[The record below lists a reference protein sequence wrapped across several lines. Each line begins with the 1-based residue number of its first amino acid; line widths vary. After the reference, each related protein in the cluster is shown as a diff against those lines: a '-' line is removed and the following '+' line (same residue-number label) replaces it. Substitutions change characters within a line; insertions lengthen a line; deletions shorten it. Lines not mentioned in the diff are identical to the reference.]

1 MTTRT
6 ENGRFEKGT
15 EKLTTWACGPE
26 KALTGWISI
35 NEIRDLWQN
44 RKEVDVPCPI
54 KDNQR
59 VTVSSVRRPLVFCV
73 LRSRRL
79 CNELSR

>member
-59 VTVSSVRRPLVFCV
+59 VTVSSVRPSARF
-73 LRSRRL
+73 L
-79 CNELSR
+79 CCAHGGFVMS